1 MPPFF
6 RPSAGIFRSASAAV
20 RLISA
25 WSALFLLQ
33 GCASPQ
39 TRPWH
44 DEILKEEFSAG
55 RVDEVRDFNAYRELE
70 QRLAQ
75 ELAERVYA
83 LTPTGPDQALVRF
96 SHGSLADPETR
107 NPNWNWSFELEA
119 DNARGA
125 ILLLHGMSDSPY
137 SLRAL
142 GQALNGAGFH
152 VLGLRLPGHGTAPSG
167 LRKVQVADMS
177 AAVMLAAAHLEEKS
191 AGKPLHLIGYST
203 GATLAVDFALDALE
217 GRARPMP
224 ASLVLV
230 SPALGLHAAAGLA
243 GVKRRIGGLPGLGDL
258 AWLTLEP
265 EFDPYKYNSFATNA
279 GEQVHRLTRQVRARL
294 VRLQG
299 SPLLKSFPPTLVFK
313 SEADAT
319 VSTGA
324 VVTNLLGR
332 LPQSAHEL
340 VVFDINRAASKSVL
354 LAADPRALSTR
365 LMGDAALPFAVT
377 LITNRS
383 DTDQRLEARHQPPAT
398 GVTSSVEPLAFQWP
412 PRVFSLS
419 HVALPFPPDDPLYG
433 RRAPENDETLFLGQM
448 DIQGERGLLLFSSDF
463 LLRLRHNPFYDHL
476 QARTLEWVAN
486 AGPGPQRSPV
496 SMPAQGH

>member
-1 MPPFF
+1 M
-6 RPSAGIFRSASAAV
+6 ASPLHRIAACNPRAPTPV
-20 RLISA
+20 RVTFLLA
-25 WSALFLLQ
+25 ALFLVQ
-33 GCASPQ
+33 GCASPH

-44 DEILKEEFSAG
+44 DEVLREEFSA
-55 RVDEVRDFNAYRELE
+55 RRLDDVRDFNGYRELE
-70 QRLAQ
+70 RRLAA
-75 ELAERVYA
+75 ELADRVYA
-83 LTPTGPDQALVRF
+83 QTPTGPENALVRF
-96 SHGSLADPETR
+96 SRGSLADPDTR
-107 NPNWNWSFELEA
+107 NPNWNWSFELGA
-119 DNARGA
+119 DNARGS

-142 GQALNGAGFH
+142 GAALNRAGYH

-167 LRKVQVADMS
+167 LREVQVADMS
-177 AAVMLAAAHLEEKS
+177 AAVWLAAAHLSEQLPN
-191 AGKPLHLIGYST
+191 KPLHLIGYST

-217 GRARPMP
+217 GGASPTP
-224 ASLVLV
+224 ASLVLI

-243 GVKRRIGGLPGLGDL
+243 GVKRRVGGIPGLGGL

-294 VRLQG
+294 LRLEG
-299 SPLLKSFPPTLVFK
+299 SPLLQSFPPALVFK

-324 VVTNLLGR
+324 VVTNLLAR
-332 LPQSAHEL
+332 LPQSKHEL

-354 LAADPRALSTR
+354 LAQDPRALSTR
-365 LMGDAALPFAVT
+365 LIGDAALPFAVT

-383 DTDQRLEARHQPPAT
+383 EDDNRLEARHQPPRS
-398 GVTSSVEPLAFQWP
+398 GVTATIEPLDLEWP

-433 RRAPENDETLFLGQM
+433 RRPPESDDLLFLGQM

-476 QARTLEWVAN
+476 EARTLDWIASAGTN
-486 AGPGPQRSPV
+486 ATPPPT
-496 SMPAQGH
+496 PATEQGR